1 MTSTLDTAVKRR
13 QLLKRIA
20 LLARDAEVDFEFSRH
35 GGEHDLYYLHDRA
48 VWIPRHSEI
57 NELTARAELKKCITY
72 LKELNQ

>member
-1 MTSTLDTAVKRR
+1 MKRR

-20 LLARDAEVDFEFSRH
+20 VLARGAGVTFEFSRH
-35 GGEHDLYYLHDRA
+35 GGEHDLYYLHERA

-72 LKELNQ
+72 LEELNQ